1 MAGTGL
7 LMLLD
12 DITSILD
19 DVATMTKLA
28 GKKTAGVLGDDIAL
42 NAEQVNGVAAKREL
56 PVVWAV
62 AKGSVLNKIIIVPL
76 ALLIS
81 AVIPAAINPILMIGG
96 LYLCYEGAEKIIHSF
111 THRKS
116 SAAAHRNE
124 HGTSAELSVAA
135 HHSALQRTSQTFN
148 SQDLPAATP
157 YTPAATS
164 QSGTA
169 PEKAKIKGAIR
180 TDFILS
186 AEIVAITLGTVATAP
201 FVTRATVVSVVAL
214 LLTVAV
220 YGLVATVVKLDDIGA
235 HLLKKRGLA
244 LSARMARASG
254 RGILAFAPFLM
265 RGLSIAGAAAM
276 FLVGGGLLVHGI
288 APLQGWVHRVFE
300 FSANRE
306 LSVVEAVTS
315 VLGPALISAAVG
327 IVAGIVV
334 YGLVS
339 VVQRLRRA

>member
-19 DVATMTKLA
+19 DVASMTKLA
-28 GKKTAGVLGDDIAL
+28 GKKTAGVLGDDVAL
-42 NAEQVNGVAAKREL
+42 NAEQVNGVAARREL

-81 AVIPAAINPILMIGG
+81 AVVPAAINPILMLGG
-96 LYLCYEGAEKIIHSF
+96 LYLCYEGAEKIIHSL
-111 THRKS
+111 THRKG
-116 SAAAHRNE
+116 SASV
-124 HGTSAELSVAA
+124 HGAGHAISGKPVAA
-135 HHSALQRTSQTFN
+135 GNDTPSRTRGPSFSGQAESGAN
-148 SQDLPAATP
+148 STIAAT
-157 YTPAATS
+157 TAASVSTAE
-164 QSGTA
+164 QS
-169 PEKAKIKGAIR
+169 KIKGAIR

-201 FVTRATVVSVVAL
+201 FATRAMVVSVVAL

-235 HLLKKRGLA
+235 HLLKKRGAA
-244 LSARMARASG
+244 LSARMARALG
-254 RGILAFAPFLM
+254 RGILVFAPYLM
-265 RGLSIAGAAAM
+265 RSLSIAGTAAM

-288 APLQGWVHRVFE
+288 APLQGWVHRAFE
-300 FSANRE
+300 FSTHQQ
-306 LSVVEAVTS
+306 LTFVEAITS
-315 VLGPALISAAVG
+315 VLGPALISAVVG
-327 IVAGIVV
+327 IAAGVVV
-334 YGLVS
+334 YGVLTL
-339 VVQRLRRA
+339 VQRLRGA